1 MSLNQ
6 QLDITQ
12 PQTDARQGTVR
23 QVAATVKL
31 IEYPSLLGNRDTNA
45 VIGNFQCELVAMQ
58 AAFYPDTDG
67 ASRIFHSIFHQITD
81 DICHVHGVGRNQQVV
96 REMCLERHLF
106 SLRSMLQAYQL
117 LHNRFQ
123 IESTEG
129 KLCLLI
135 VSTGHV
141 AQLPEVGG
149 KVVQLGNRI
158 THHFIHGLLV
168 GTHCFVIEKRDA
180 HLQGLHGTFQLVYHG
195 VDKAFP
201 QLVHT
206 VLLQNGLYLE
216 QQTDSQQKNQYQA
229 AQKLPAHTE
238 QKSMRHHLHIHLYQL
253 PLQRIVR
260 INQTDDRMQ
269 ITPQPFYGFHPLI
282 EAVAR
287 RD

>member
-67 ASRIFHSIFHQITD
+67 ASRIFHGIFHQITD

-96 REMCLERHLF
+96 REMCLERYLF
-106 SLRSMLQAYQL
+106 SSRSMLQAYQL

-135 VSTGHV
+135 VSTGR
-141 AQLPEVGG
+141 AASGG
-149 KVVQLGNRI
+149 RRKGCPAR
-158 THHFIHGLLV
+158 
-168 GTHCFVIEKRDA
+168 KRNHA
-180 HLQGLHGTFQLVYHG
+180 PLH
-195 VDKAFP
+195 P
-201 QLVHT
+201 W
-206 VLLQNGLYLE
+206 
-216 QQTDSQQKNQYQA
+216 
-229 AQKLPAHTE
+229 P
-238 QKSMRHHLHIHLYQL
+238 
-253 PLQRIVR
+253 
-260 INQTDDRMQ
+260 
-269 ITPQPFYGFHPLI
+269 
-282 EAVAR
+282 AR
-287 RD
+287 RYALFCH